1 MIQTRLRRYKMK
13 FNKLHH
19 HEPEILNRKLMHHL
33 LIMSN
38 CNPNFLPERSV
49 LVLNNVNTDGNGLWI

>member
-19 HEPEILNRKLMHHL
+19 YEPERSNRKLMHHL

-38 CNPNFLPERSV
+38 CNPNFLLERSV
-49 LVLNNVNTDGNGLWI
+49 LVLKNV

>member
-19 HEPEILNRKLMHHL
+19 HEPEILNRKLTHHL

-49 LVLNNVNTDGNGLWI
+49 LVLKNV

>member
-19 HEPEILNRKLMHHL
+19 HEPEILNRKLTHYL

-38 CNPNFLPERSV
+38 SNPNILPERSV
-49 LVLNNVNTDGNGLWI
+49 LVLKNV